1 MAKVNV
7 SRKFKTKL
15 NAGLGKNGK
24 ESYKTISL
32 DRLEENVST
41 ENALKVGEFIGKIV
55 DKKVKSV
62 TKVNEEEITSEL

>member
-7 SRKFKTKL
+7 SRKLKTKL

-41 ENALKVGEFIGKIV
+41 GNALKVGEFIGKIV

-62 TKVNEEEITSEL
+62 TKVSEEEITSEL

>member
-7 SRKFKTKL
+7 SRKLKTQL

-41 ENALKVGEFIGKIV
+41 ENAFKVGEFIGKIV